1 MAKGEDDIENGEA
14 LKRRLGKTTK
24 NLMYSPVLLMSSLTF
39 RGVQQGAIFSTFYD
53 FPMSILT
60 IQILLISLVNTML
73 NQEIRMYLEPEA

>member
-14 LKRRLGKTTK
+14 LKRRLEKTTK
-24 NLMYSPVLLMSSLTF
+24 SLMYSPVLLMSSLT
-39 RGVQQGAIFSTFYD
+39 RGVQQGAIFLTFYD

>member
-24 NLMYSPVLLMSSLTF
+24 SLMYSPVLLMSSLTF
-39 RGVQQGAIFSTFYD
+39 RGVQQGAIFLTFYD